1 MLSWG
6 ISWTSAKIVGQ
17 YIDSTT
23 AIFYRFLFSTIF
35 YFPIFPIL
43 NLNFS
48 FKEIQLK
55 MVAICSAILGLYNYF
70 FFTGTNV
77 GLAGIGGVL
86 VTTTNPLFTMVLI
99 AIISKRYLTIRE
111 VFGITLGFLGG
122 CFIINIW
129 QLGWNQ
135 IFQSGNM
142 YFILCATIWAVLTIL
157 ISKTIPSTQ
166 SIHFTFLM
174 YLGTTILA
182 FPFISTSNIMVIFSF
197 DSIFWI
203 HFFILS
209 IGALTFGT
217 TTYFVA
223 SQKLGPE
230 KSSSYIFTVPVSA
243 LLASMIFLQET
254 LDLFTFIGCVLTI
267 CAVFI
272 INR

>member
-1 MLSWG
+1 
-6 ISWTSAKIVGQ
+6 
-17 YIDSTT
+17 
-23 AIFYRFLFSTIF
+23 
-35 YFPIFPIL
+35 
-43 NLNFS
+43 
-48 FKEIQLK
+48 
-55 MVAICSAILGLYNYF
+55 
-70 FFTGTNV
+70 
-77 GLAGIGGVL
+77 
-86 VTTTNPLFTMVLI
+86 
-99 AIISKRYLTIRE
+99 
-111 VFGITLGFLGG
+111 
-122 CFIINIW
+122 
-129 QLGWNQ
+129 
-135 IFQSGNM
+135 
-142 YFILCATIWAVLTIL
+142 
-157 ISKTIPSTQ
+157 
-166 SIHFTFLM
+166 M

-223 SQKLGPE
+223 SQNWAR